1 MTTATLGPDT
11 PSGNPRPEKFDLSS
25 VDLAAATDSELDVL
39 ERKVV
44 APYLRMF
51 PLGVVIWGFSNAIV
65 WLALWPLVF
74 TGVLPLWLAFPIA
87 TLNVALSYLPSHD
100 AQHNIVARRGQPLRW
115 LNELL
120 GWVSLIPL
128 WQSFQVMR
136 HTHYEHH
143 RHANDPELDP
153 DYEVHTRTALGFFL
167 KHTGAGGGSAYGA
180 TLVRIGRGDL
190 VVHALVYQLVY
201 LTVLFGLA
209 WSGYALEV
217 ALLWWLPRHIALLWI
232 KFYLSWMPHHPGTA
246 TGRYADTRA
255 FRSLWGNIWSGGM
268 QYHIVHHLYP
278 TIPLMKTPAAYRDL
292 RPILERR
299 GCDLG
304 GL

>member
-1 MTTATLGPDT
+1 MTTATL
-11 PSGNPRPEKFDLSS
+11 SAKRADLETIDLAK

-44 APYLRMF
+44 ASYLRMF
-51 PLGVVIWGFSNAIV
+51 PLGVLFWGFANTLV

-74 TGVLPLWLAFPIA
+74 TGMLPLWLAFPIA

-128 WQSFQVMR
+128 WQSFQVLR
-136 HTHYEHH
+136 HTHFEHH
-143 RHANDPELDP
+143 RHTNDPVLDP
-153 DYEVHTRTALGFFL
+153 DYETHTPGVFAFFA
-167 KHTGAGGGSAYGA
+167 KHIGAGAGSAYGK
-180 TLVRIGRGDL
+180 TLMRIGRTDL
-190 VVHALVYQLVY
+190 MLQAIGYQLVF
-201 LTVLFGLA
+201 LGVLFTLA
-209 WSGYALEV
+209 WSGHALEA
-217 ALLWWLPRHIALLWI
+217 ALLWWLPRHVAQLWI
-232 KFYLSWMPHHPGTA
+232 RFYLSWMPHHPGEA
-246 TGRYADTRA
+246 RVRYADTRA
-255 FRSLWGNIWSGGM
+255 FRGVWGNLWSGGM

-278 TIPLMKTPAAYRDL
+278 TIPLMKTPEAYRTL
-292 RPILERR
+292 RPILARR